1 MGHCQG
7 QRKINLN
14 FSDQV
19 AKQFADIPIQ
29 KIHPRLACSLSSNPS
44 FHMTPISTTKPQLE
58 AVIFDWA
65 GTMVDF
71 GSFAPTQI
79 FVDAF
84 AQAYG
89 FNISL
94 EEARRPMGLGKW
106 QHIEALGQDPDVGPR
121 WITQFG
127 RPLSQDDVRHIYE
140 AFIPL
145 QVERVGAHSDLIPGA
160 LSLVQDLR
168 KQGLKIGSTT
178 GYPREVMN
186 RLMALTA
193 DKGYLPDCT
202 ICADDLA
209 AGSRPGPW
217 MALACVQDLHIGAV
231 SHCVKVDDT
240 VPGIAEGLN
249 AGMWTVGLALSG
261 SPAGWT
267 LAEFEN
273 ADEDERRTVRERVTP
288 MFEAAGAHFVIDT
301 VADLPAVLIAIE
313 ERLAM
318 GLRP

>member
-1 MGHCQG
+1 MQ
-7 QRKINLN
+7 
-14 FSDQV
+14 
-19 AKQFADIPIQ
+19 A
-29 KIHPRLACSLSSNPS
+29 LA
-44 FHMTPISTTKPQLE
+44 TTQAQLE

-89 FNISL
+89 FDLSL

-121 WITQFG
+121 WTAQFG
-127 RPLSQDDVRHIYE
+127 HPMSENDVRHIYE
-140 AFIPL
+140 TFIPL

-160 LSLVQDLR
+160 LAVVQALR
-168 KQGLKIGSTT
+168 SQGLKIGSTT
-178 GYPREVMN
+178 GYPREVMQ
-186 RLMALTA
+186 RLMVLAA
-193 DKGYLPDCT
+193 EQGYAPDCT
-202 ICADDLA
+202 VCADDLA
-209 AGSRPGPW
+209 AGARPGPW

-267 LAEFEN
+267 HTEYEQ
-273 ADEDERRTVRERVTP
+273 ADEATRRIVRERVTP

-301 VADLPAVLIAIE
+301 VADLPAVLRDIE
-313 ERLAM
+313 ERLAL

>member
-1 MGHCQG
+1 MT
-7 QRKINLN
+7 
-14 FSDQV
+14 S
-19 AKQFADIPIQ
+19 IP
-29 KIHPRLACSLSSNPS
+29 
-44 FHMTPISTTKPQLE
+44 TTQHQLE

-89 FNISL
+89 FAISL

-106 QHIEALGQDPDVGPR
+106 QHIEALGQDTDVGPR
-121 WITQFG
+121 WQSQFG
-127 RPLSQDDVRHIYE
+127 RPMSQDDVRHIYE
-140 AFIPL
+140 TFIPL
-145 QVERVGAHSDLIPGA
+145 QVERVGAHSELIPGA
-160 LSLVQDLR
+160 LSVVQELR
-168 KQGLKIGSTT
+168 QRGLKIGSTT
-178 GYPREVMN
+178 GYPREVMQ
-186 RLMALTA
+186 RLMAMA
-193 DKGYLPDCT
+193 AKNGYTPDCT
-202 ICADDLA
+202 VCADDLA
-209 AGSRPGPW
+209 AGARPGPW

-267 LAEFEN
+267 QADYEN
-273 ADEDERRTVRERVTP
+273 ADEDTRSAVRERVKP
-288 MFEAAGAHFVIDT
+288 LFKKAGAHFVIDT
-301 VADLPAVLIAIE
+301 VADLPAVLLSIE
-313 ERLAM
+313 QLLAL
-318 GLRP
+318 GKRP

>member
-1 MGHCQG
+1 MT
-7 QRKINLN
+7 
-14 FSDQV
+14 S
-19 AKQFADIPIQ
+19 IP
-29 KIHPRLACSLSSNPS
+29 
-44 FHMTPISTTKPQLE
+44 TTQHQLE

-89 FNISL
+89 FAISL

-106 QHIEALGQDPDVGPR
+106 QHIEALGQDTDVGPR
-121 WITQFG
+121 WQSQFG
-127 RPLSQDDVRHIYE
+127 RPMSQDDVRHIYE
-140 AFIPL
+140 TFIPL
-145 QVERVGAHSDLIPGA
+145 QVERVGAHSELIPGA
-160 LSLVQDLR
+160 LSVVQELR
-168 KQGLKIGSTT
+168 QRGLKIGSTT
-178 GYPREVMN
+178 GYPREVMQ
-186 RLMALTA
+186 RLMALA
-193 DKGYLPDCT
+193 AKNGYTPDCT
-202 ICADDLA
+202 VCADDLA
-209 AGSRPGPW
+209 AGARPGPW

-267 LAEFEN
+267 KADYEN
-273 ADEDERRTVRERVTP
+273 ADEDTRSAVRERVKP
-288 MFEAAGAHFVIDT
+288 LFKKAGAHFVIDT
-301 VADLPAVLIAIE
+301 VADLPAVLLSIE
-313 ERLAM
+313 QLLTL
-318 GLRP
+318 GKRP

>member
-1 MGHCQG
+1 
-7 QRKINLN
+7 
-14 FSDQV
+14 
-19 AKQFADIPIQ
+19 
-29 KIHPRLACSLSSNPS
+29 
-44 FHMTPISTTKPQLE
+44 MTSTPTTQHQLE

-84 AQAYG
+84 SQAYG
-89 FNISL
+89 FAISL

-121 WITQFG
+121 WQSQFG
-127 RPLSQDDVRHIYE
+127 RPMSQDDVRHIYE
-140 AFIPL
+140 TFIPL
-145 QVERVGAHSDLIPGA
+145 QVERVGAHSELIPGA
-160 LSLVQDLR
+160 LSVVQELR
-168 KQGLKIGSTT
+168 QRGLKIGSTT
-178 GYPREVMN
+178 GYPRTVMQ
-186 RLMALTA
+186 RLMALA
-193 DKGYLPDCT
+193 AKSGYTPDCT
-202 ICADDLA
+202 VCADDLA
-209 AGSRPGPW
+209 AGARPGPW

-267 LAEFEN
+267 KADYEN
-273 ADEDERRTVRERVTP
+273 ADEDTRRAVRERVTP
-288 MFEAAGAHFVIDT
+288 LFKKAGAHFVIDT
-301 VADLPAVLIAIE
+301 VADLPDVLLSIE
-313 ERLAM
+313 QLLAL
-318 GLRP
+318 GKRP